1 MLEVNGLKAG
11 YGPVPVLHGISMQ
24 VAAGEAVSV
33 VGANGAGKTTLV
45 RTLSGLMK
53 PMGGTLVKDGADI
66 TQVPGH
72 RRQEHGIAVVLEN
85 RNLFTELSV
94 LDNLRLAEHAGK
106 RASQAKSRFSMDE
119 VFELFKLVYERRR
132 SQVGLL
138 SGGQQQMV
146 AIARALLLQP
156 DLLILDELTTGLA
169 PIIVKEILTVLNKLR
184 ARGMGIL
191 LVEQSVAIASE
202 MTERAYVL
210 SVGRV
215 IHEVRRGEWPAM
227 LSDKSLV
234 KAYLHG

>member
-1 MLEVNGLKAG
+1 MLHIQGLKAG
-11 YGPVPVLHGISMQ
+11 YGSVPVLHGIDMKVS
-24 VAAGEAVSV
+24 AGEAVAV

-45 RTLSGLMK
+45 RTISGLML
-53 PMGGTLVKDGADI
+53 PLAGSVTKDGANI
-66 TQVPGH
+66 TRLPGH
-72 RRQEHGIAVVLEN
+72 RRLEHGIAVVLEN

-106 RASQAKSRFSMDE
+106 RSTRSKARFSMEE
-119 VFELFKLVYERRR
+119 VFELFSAVRERQHA
-132 SQVGLL
+132 QVGLL

-156 DLLILDELTTGLA
+156 DLLIMDELTTGLA
-169 PIIVKEILTVLNKLR
+169 PLIVKEILSILNRLR
-184 ARGMGIL
+184 TRGMGIL

-202 MTERAYVL
+202 MTDRAYVL
-210 SVGRV
+210 SVGKV
-215 IHEVRRGEWPAM
+215 IHEVPQGGWQAM